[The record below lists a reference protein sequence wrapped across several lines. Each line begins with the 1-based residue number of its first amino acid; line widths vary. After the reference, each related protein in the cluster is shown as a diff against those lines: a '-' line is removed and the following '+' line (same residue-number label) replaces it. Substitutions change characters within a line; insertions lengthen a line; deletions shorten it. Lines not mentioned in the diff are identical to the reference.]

1 MSRIEWAARPCAT
14 FCAIE
19 TSCTSRRALCQH
31 DSVSSVVTIR
41 AIDDADWPC
50 VHAIFRDIVAE
61 GETYAYPDTL
71 TSDEAKAL
79 WIEGFPG
86 ETVVALVDGV
96 LLGTAKFGPNRPG
109 RGAHVSTASYMVATE
124 ARGKGIGRAL
134 CEFSIARMKER
145 GFAGM
150 QFNAVVSTNV
160 HAIDLYRALGFVT
173 IGTVPGAFIS
183 ASQGRVDLVVM
194 YLEF

>member
-1 MSRIEWAARPCAT
+1 
-14 FCAIE
+14 
-19 TSCTSRRALCQH
+19 
-31 DSVSSVVTIR
+31 VSAVTIR
-41 AIDDADWPC
+41 TFDDADWPF
-50 VHAIFRDIVAE
+50 VYEIFRDVVTQ

-71 TSDEAKAL
+71 TSEEAKAL
-79 WIEGFPG
+79 WIEAPPA

-109 RGAHVSTASYMVATE
+109 RGAHVSTASYMVAEE
-124 ARGKGIGRAL
+124 ARGRGVGRAL
-134 CEFSIARMKER
+134 CEFSIARTKER

-160 HAIDLYRALGFVT
+160 HAIELYRALGFVT
-173 IGTVPGAFIS
+173 IGTIPGAFDS
-183 ASQGRVDLVVM
+183 ASQGRVGLDVM